1 MPRGFSTLIAS
12 NLRVTLNEEKN
23 TQKTLKCP
31 KKKEITVIHP
41 EDFNKLE
48 KQPTGSVLQNGCSKN
63 FEKISR
69 KTFMVVYSV

>member
-1 MPRGFSTLIAS
+1 MAS

-23 TQKTLKCP
+23 TQETLKYP
-31 KKKEITVIHP
+31 KKKEITFIQP

-48 KQPTGSVLQNGCSKN
+48 KQLTGSVLQNGCSEN